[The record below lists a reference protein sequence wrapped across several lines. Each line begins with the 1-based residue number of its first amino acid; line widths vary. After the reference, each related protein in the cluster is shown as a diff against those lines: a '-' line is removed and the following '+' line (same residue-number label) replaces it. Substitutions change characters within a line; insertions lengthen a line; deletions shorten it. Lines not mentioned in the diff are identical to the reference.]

1 MMARFTASSTLL
13 ICLALIQGGCGLL
26 EGLFTRPKPQP
37 VVSPTPSPTDGPDFP
52 IREARTQLG
61 DLLELARIRP
71 HFEPGSLVH
80 EGVGIFSLGDT
91 PEPDFPAR
99 WGRSYPRG
107 IQGQTPVIDR
117 MSVTF
122 LQELT
127 GVVTA
132 QATFSL
138 ERTGTWMADY
148 PLQRRLVRKPFRDR
162 AIRHARFVR
171 RDGGWNLTEISPFTL
186 GTVSGG
192 ISIDTIQVLPEG
204 GKPFSGYPD
213 RPVPWSAYP
222 VVRTGQTLEVRVQ
235 LATGTPAAGCHVFAT
250 FPPLRDRI
258 LLRDDGQ
265 EGDAHPGDGSYGGR
279 FQVPGPL
286 PAVPQLVLD
295 VVSVK
300 TLTEPESPVCDSLL
314 VGIPVAIDPDGGTP

>member
-1 MMARFTASSTLL
+1 MMARFTASSTIL

-26 EGLFTRPKPQP
+26 EGLFSRPKPQP
-37 VVSPTPSPTDGPDFP
+37 TVIPVPSPTGSPDFP
-52 IREARTQLG
+52 IREARTRLG
-61 DLLELARIRP
+61 ELLELARIRP

-80 EGVGIFSLGDT
+80 EGVGIFSIGDT
-91 PEPDFPAR
+91 TEPDFPAR

-122 LQELT
+122 LQEVPE
-127 GVVTA
+127 VVTA

-138 ERTGTWMADY
+138 ERTGTWLADY

-171 RDGGWNLTEISPFTL
+171 GDAGWNLTEISPFTL

-192 ISIDTIQVLPEG
+192 ISVDTIQVRPEG
-204 GKPFSGYPD
+204 GKPFSGSPE
-213 RPVPWSAYP
+213 RLAPWSAYP
-222 VVRTGQTLEVRVQ
+222 RIRTGQMLEVKVQ
-235 LATGTPAAGCHVFAT
+235 LATGTPAAGCHVFAS

-258 LLRDDGQ
+258 LLRDDGLD
-265 EGDAHPGDGSYGGR
+265 GDVLSGDGSFGGR

-286 PAVPQLVLD
+286 PDVPQLVFD
-295 VVSVK
+295 VVSMK
-300 TLTEPESPVCDSLL
+300 TLTDPESPECDSLL
-314 VGIPVAIDPDGGTP
+314 VGIPIAIDSDGGTP